1 MSCVEV
7 SFLTKDKREFR
18 KRIAAFFSVFLCLLL
33 VGCQT
38 SVAGQKEQITTEN
51 GEEEEELSE
60 ETAKT
65 QTKSLVLG
73 IDRPTVSSNIAIDLQ
88 GYAPADLKYAHF
100 TGADLQDIF
109 YVYRQKD
116 KQVVYQGSIQ
126 QTGEAGKAW
135 GDFSEVTEPGSYYIQ
150 TAVIGRSYTFQIY
163 EDRYQSQFETDRE
176 SWQSAAPEDYYTAEE
191 ETDYQ
196 ALMILAMLQE
206 FYAEPEAGADSKL
219 QEDADYLIQYH
230 TEQAKSSVSGSDA
243 DMADVRAEYCYAA
256 AMAQCYHVLK
266 NEAGAAAYLKQAQ
279 TAYQTAA
286 RSRSRTDMA
295 VSPEQYMAAAA
306 LFKVTGSY
314 SYHQVIKQYEA
325 AEDITKDTAGFW
337 GDLFYL
343 TSLQRVDTKLCEQ
356 QMNRLL
362 KECGELCDSVLSQH
376 AMENRADSLTAML
389 KLAVADDTLVS
400 LEYRN
405 ACKTLLH
412 AFCGDMEDMDCG
424 QRSALLFIEG
434 ELAESE
440 VKK

>member
-7 SFLTKDKREFR
+7 CFLTKDKREFR
-18 KRIAAFFSVFLCLLL
+18 KRITAFFSVFLCLLL

-38 SVAGQKEQITTEN
+38 SVVGQKEQITAVTR
-51 GEEEEELSE
+51 EEKEEQPE
-60 ETAKT
+60 ETTET

-88 GYAPADLKYAHF
+88 GYAPEDIKYARF
-100 TGADLQDIF
+100 TGSDLQDTF

-126 QTGEAGKAW
+126 RTGEEGAW

-163 EDRYQSQFETDRE
+163 EDRYQTQFETDRE
-176 SWQSAAPEDYYTAEE
+176 GWRKTAPEDFYTAGE

-196 ALMILAMLQE
+196 ALLILAMLQE
-206 FYAEPEAGADSKL
+206 FYAEPEEEDSSKL

-243 DMADVRAEYCYAA
+243 DMADVRAGYSYAA
-256 AMAQCYHVLK
+256 SMAQCYHVLK

-279 TAYQTAA
+279 TAYQTAT
-286 RSRSRTDMA
+286 RSRSRTDTA

-306 LFKVTGSY
+306 LFKATGSY

-325 AEDITKDTAGFW
+325 AEDTTAGFW

-362 KECGELCDSVLSQH
+362 KECGELSDSVLSQQ

-412 AFCGDMEDMDCG
+412 AFCSDMEEIDCW

>member
-1 MSCVEV
+1 M
-7 SFLTKDKREFR
+7 TKDKREFR
-18 KRIAAFFSVFLCLLL
+18 KRITAFFSVFLCLLL

-38 SVAGQKEQITTEN
+38 SVAGQKEQITTES
-51 GEEEEELSE
+51 EENEELSDE
-60 ETAKT
+60 VGKM
-65 QTKSLVLG
+65 QTEDIVIG

-88 GYAPADLKYAHF
+88 GYAPDDLKYAYF
-100 TGADLQDIF
+100 TGADLQDTF
-109 YVYRQKD
+109 SVYRQKD

-135 GDFSEVTEPGSYYIQ
+135 GDFSGLTEPGSYYIQ

-163 EDRYQSQFETDRE
+163 EDRYRMQFETDRK
-176 SWQSAAPEDYYTAEE
+176 SWRDAAPEGYYTADVA
-191 ETDYQ
+191 TDYQ
-196 ALMILAMLQE
+196 ALMILAVLQE
-206 FYAEPEAGADSKL
+206 FYTEPEEEDLKKL
-219 QEDADYLIQYH
+219 QKDADYLIRYH

-243 DMADVRAEYCYAA
+243 DMAGVRAEYSYAA

-266 NEAGAAAYLKQAQ
+266 NEAGAAVYLKQAQ
-279 TAYQTAA
+279 TAYQTAV
-286 RSRSRTDMA
+286 RSRSRTDTA

-306 LFKVTGSY
+306 LFNVTGSY

-325 AEDITKDTAGFW
+325 AEDMPEDMTTGFW

-343 TSLQRVDTKLCEQ
+343 TSLQRVDTTLCEQ

-362 KECGELCDSVLSQH
+362 KECGELSDSVLSQH
-376 AMENRADSLTAML
+376 TMENRNDSLAAML

-412 AFCGDMEDMDCG
+412 ACYSNIEEMDCV

-434 ELAESE
+434 ELAKMGKESE
-440 VKK
+440 DKE

>member
-1 MSCVEV
+1 M
-7 SFLTKDKREFR
+7 TKDKREFR
-18 KRIAAFFSVFLCLLL
+18 KRITAFFSVFLCLLL

-38 SVAGQKEQITTEN
+38 SVAGQKEQITTES
-51 GEEEEELSE
+51 EENEELSDE
-60 ETAKT
+60 VGKM
-65 QTKSLVLG
+65 QTEDIVIG

-88 GYAPADLKYAHF
+88 GYAPDDLKYAYF
-100 TGADLQDIF
+100 TGADLQDTF
-109 YVYRQKD
+109 SVYRQKD

-135 GDFSEVTEPGSYYIQ
+135 GDFSGLTEPGSYYIQ

-163 EDRYQSQFETDRE
+163 EDRYRMQFETDRK
-176 SWQSAAPEDYYTAEE
+176 SWRDASPEGYYTAEAA
-191 ETDYQ
+191 TDYQ
-196 ALMILAMLQE
+196 ALMILAVLQE
-206 FYAEPEAGADSKL
+206 FYTEPEEEDLKKL
-219 QEDADYLIQYH
+219 QKDADYLIRYH

-243 DMADVRAEYCYAA
+243 DMAGVRAEYSYAA

-266 NEAGAAAYLKQAQ
+266 NEAGAAVYLKQAQ
-279 TAYQTAA
+279 TAYQTAV
-286 RSRSRTDMA
+286 RSRSRTDTA

-306 LFKVTGSY
+306 LFNVTGSY

-325 AEDITKDTAGFW
+325 AEDMPEDMTTGFW

-343 TSLQRVDTKLCEQ
+343 TSLQRVDTTLCEQ

-362 KECGELCDSVLSQH
+362 KECGELSDSVLSQH
-376 AMENRADSLTAML
+376 TMENRNDSLAAML

-412 AFCGDMEDMDCG
+412 ACYSNIEEMDCV

-434 ELAESE
+434 ELAKMGKESE
-440 VKK
+440 DKE

>member
-1 MSCVEV
+1 M
-7 SFLTKDKREFR
+7 TKDKREFR
-18 KRIAAFFSVFLCLLL
+18 KRIVAFFSVFLCLLL
-33 VGCQT
+33 VGCQMR
-38 SVAGQKEQITTEN
+38 VVGQKEQIATVT
-51 GEEEEELSE
+51 GEEKEELSD
-60 ETAKT
+60 AMVKT
-65 QTKSLVLG
+65 QTEGITFG

-88 GYAPADLKYAHF
+88 GYAPVDLKYAHF
-100 TGADLQDIF
+100 TGKDLQDTF

-116 KQVVYQGSIQ
+116 KQVVYQGNIQ
-126 QTGEAGKAW
+126 ESGEAGKAW

-163 EDRYQSQFETDRE
+163 EDRYQTQFEADRE
-176 SWQSAAPEDYYTAEE
+176 RWRNTAPENYYTAGE
-191 ETDYQ
+191 ETDYR

-206 FYAEPEAGADSKL
+206 FYAEPEEEDNSKL
-219 QEDADYLIQYH
+219 QEDADYLTQYH

-243 DMADVRAEYCYAA
+243 DMAGVMAEYSYAA

-279 TAYQTAA
+279 AAYQTAV
-286 RSRSRTDMA
+286 RSKSRTDMA

-325 AEDITKDTAGFW
+325 AEDTTEGFW
-337 GDLFYL
+337 GDMFYL
-343 TSLQRVDTKLCEQ
+343 TSLQRVDTKLCGQ

-362 KECGELCDSVLSQH
+362 KECGELSDSVLSQH
-376 AMENRADSLTAML
+376 TIENRVDSLTAML

-412 AFCGDMEDMDCG
+412 MLGSSGVEEMDCV

>member
-1 MSCVEV
+1 M
-7 SFLTKDKREFR
+7 TKDKREFR
-18 KRIAAFFSVFLCLLL
+18 KRITAFFSVFLCLLL

-38 SVAGQKEQITTEN
+38 SVAGQKEQITTES
-51 GEEEEELSE
+51 EENEELSDE
-60 ETAKT
+60 VGKM
-65 QTKSLVLG
+65 QTEDIVIG

-88 GYAPADLKYAHF
+88 GYAPDDLKYAYF
-100 TGADLQDIF
+100 TGADLQDTF
-109 YVYRQKD
+109 SVYRQKD

-135 GDFSEVTEPGSYYIQ
+135 GDFSGLTEPGSYYIQ

-163 EDRYQSQFETDRE
+163 EDRYRMQFETDRK
-176 SWQSAAPEDYYTAEE
+176 SWRDAAPEGYYTADVA
-191 ETDYQ
+191 TDYQ
-196 ALMILAMLQE
+196 ALMILAVLQE
-206 FYAEPEAGADSKL
+206 FYTEPEEEDLKKL
-219 QEDADYLIQYH
+219 QKDADYLIRYH

-243 DMADVRAEYCYAA
+243 DMAGVRAEYSYAA

-266 NEAGAAAYLKQAQ
+266 NEAGAAVYLKQAQ
-279 TAYQTAA
+279 TAYQTAV
-286 RSRSRTDMA
+286 RSRSRTDTA

-306 LFKVTGSY
+306 LFNVTGSY

-325 AEDITKDTAGFW
+325 AEDMPEDMTTGFW

-343 TSLQRVDTKLCEQ
+343 TSLQRVDTTLCEQ

-362 KECGELCDSVLSQH
+362 KECGELSDSVLSQH
-376 AMENRADSLTAML
+376 TMENRNDSLAAML

-412 AFCGDMEDMDCG
+412 ACYSNIEEMDCV

-434 ELAESE
+434 ELAKIGKESE
-440 VKK
+440 DKE

>member
-1 MSCVEV
+1 M
-7 SFLTKDKREFR
+7 TKDKREFR
-18 KRIAAFFSVFLCLLL
+18 KRITAFFSVFLCLLL

-38 SVAGQKEQITTEN
+38 SVAGQKEQITTES
-51 GEEEEELSE
+51 EENEELSDE
-60 ETAKT
+60 VGKK
-65 QTKSLVLG
+65 QTEDIVIG

-88 GYAPADLKYAHF
+88 GYAPDDLKYAYF
-100 TGADLQDIF
+100 TGADLQDTF
-109 YVYRQKD
+109 SVYRQKD

-135 GDFSEVTEPGSYYIQ
+135 GDFSGLTEPGSYYIQ

-163 EDRYQSQFETDRE
+163 EDRYRMQFETDRK
-176 SWQSAAPEDYYTAEE
+176 SWRDAAPEGYYTAEAA
-191 ETDYQ
+191 TDYQ
-196 ALMILAMLQE
+196 ALMILAVLQE
-206 FYAEPEAGADSKL
+206 FYTETEEEDLKKL
-219 QEDADYLIQYH
+219 QKDADYLIRYH

-243 DMADVRAEYCYAA
+243 DMAGVRAEYSYAA

-266 NEAGAAAYLKQAQ
+266 NEAGAAVYLKQAQ
-279 TAYQTAA
+279 TAYQTAV
-286 RSRSRTDMA
+286 RSRSRTETA

-306 LFKVTGSY
+306 LFNVTGSY
-314 SYHQVIKQYEA
+314 SYHQVIKQYEDEA
-325 AEDITKDTAGFW
+325 AEDMPEDMTTGFW
-337 GDLFYL
+337 GDLLYL

-362 KECGELCDSVLSQH
+362 KECGELSDNVFSQH
-376 AMENRADSLTAML
+376 TIESRADSLTAML

-412 AFCGDMEDMDCG
+412 ACYSNMEEMDCV

-434 ELAESE
+434 ELAKMGKESE
-440 VKK
+440 DKE